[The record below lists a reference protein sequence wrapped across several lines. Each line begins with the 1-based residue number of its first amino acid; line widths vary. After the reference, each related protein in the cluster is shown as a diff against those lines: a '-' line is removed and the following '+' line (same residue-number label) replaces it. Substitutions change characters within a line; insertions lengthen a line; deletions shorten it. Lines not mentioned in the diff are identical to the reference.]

1 MSLPTSHSL
10 EVPGA
15 RLYYEVQG
23 SGPALM
29 LVGHPMGASGF
40 APIAPLLAEAYTV
53 VTFDPRGFARSTID
67 DPDQDAEPD
76 LLADDVRR
84 VLEAVGEV
92 PARVFGSSGGAVTGL
107 ALVAH
112 YPGHVETLI
121 AHEPP
126 LALLLPEAEEGRAG
140 IHEIYDTYRDSGITA
155 AWELV
160 VVFSAGGLMEDYVAD
175 RARSSIRGLMSLSPV
190 VAARLRPDSTTEQ
203 VTVDDLQPGEL
214 VLVRPGERLPTDGQ
228 VTAGSSW
235 IDQSPVTGESIP
247 AEASEGSQVFGG
259 TLNGAGT
266 LTVQVTKPYR
276 DTVLARVIE
285 QVEQAQ
291 ARRGSAQRFAD
302 RFGAV
307 YTPIMFALAALIAAG
322 GPAVGLSRREAVY
335 RGLVILV
342 VSCSCALVISVPT
355 AVIAAISRSARDG
368 ILIKGGIHLE
378 TLAKVRAVAFD
389 KTGTLTAGKPRL
401 TDVIP
406 LDSRPPD
413 QVLGAC
419 RRGRSR

>member
-53 VTFDPRGFARSTID
+53 VTFDPRGFARSTIA

-140 IHEIYDTYRDSGITA
+140 IHEIYDIYRDSGITA
-155 AWELV
+155 AWER
-160 VVFSAGGLMEDYVAD
+160 FSAFTGTNTGPPDDDAEPQPPSAEEVARRERFFGHGLLPIALYEPDFAALQAMPSRVIVAGGTTSKGEFAQRTAVAL
-175 RARSSIRGLMSLSPV
+175 A
-190 VAARLRPDSTTEQ
+190 
-203 VTVDDLQPGEL
+203 
-214 VLVRPGERLPTDGQ
+214 ERLGTPLIDFPGGH
-228 VTAGSSW
+228 AGFVSESK
-235 IDQSPVTGESIP
+235 DFAPV
-247 AEASEGSQVFGG
+247 
-259 TLNGAGT
+259 L
-266 LTVQVTKPYR
+266 
-276 DTVLARVIE
+276 
-285 QVEQAQ
+285 
-291 ARRGSAQRFAD
+291 RR
-302 RFGAV
+302 
-307 YTPIMFALAALIAAG
+307 
-322 GPAVGLSRREAVY
+322 
-335 RGLVILV
+335 
-342 VSCSCALVISVPT
+342 
-355 AVIAAISRSARDG
+355 
-368 ILIKGGIHLE
+368 
-378 TLAKVRAVAFD
+378 TLA
-389 KTGTLTAGKPRL
+389 
-401 TDVIP
+401 
-406 LDSRPPD
+406 
-413 QVLGAC
+413 
-419 RRGRSR
+419 